1 MQKNLVKTISIAF
14 VLTSS
19 NPALASGYK
28 DTIEQCLAAHQAGD
42 KGKVKLIASEIASI
56 KMYGDQT
63 RIDTAK
69 CMTMGSLRSTSFRVT
84 HVMNRGWVKYLG
96 FN

>member
-28 DTIEQCLAAHQAGD
+28 DSIEQCLAAHQAGD
-42 KGKVKLIASEIASI
+42 KGKVKLIASESI

-63 RIDTAK
+63 RIDAAK
-69 CMTMGSLRSTSFRVT
+69 CMTKGSLRSTSFRVT
-84 HVMNRGWVKYLG
+84 HVMNRG
-96 FN
+96 